1 MPFHIY
7 QLKVL
12 NTELNFFLSFLKPEC
27 KGKTNYCGV
36 QGVRVEEGDVPAHPD
51 SRDQH
56 ARAGDGLTPAI
67 RTLSQINE

>member
-1 MPFHIY
+1 M
-7 QLKVL
+7 
-12 NTELNFFLSFLKPEC
+12 KPGF